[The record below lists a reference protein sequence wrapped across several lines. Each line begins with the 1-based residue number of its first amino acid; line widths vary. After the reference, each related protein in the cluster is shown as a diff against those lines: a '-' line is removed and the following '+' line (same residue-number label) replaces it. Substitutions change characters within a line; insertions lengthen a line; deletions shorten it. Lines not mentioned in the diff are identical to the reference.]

1 MTSVEHHDDLHTT
14 GEPGARREVSVP
26 ALIRAVD
33 RLPEGLVLVQG
44 GDVRF
49 ANAPALRMLG
59 VSRATDLTLHTLTEL
74 LPAEYRS
81 ALTASTASVA
91 SAVVRVEVRSRSTQG
106 RTLDLEWTIR
116 PVAED
121 DDRGIELQIVDV
133 SEQKNFEREQAL
145 WHWEQEALRDI
156 DRQLVGVAD
165 TARILDSILQQAM
178 TLVRADWAGV
188 LESPERDRGVLWR
201 MVRGS
206 LTGGH
211 RSEFDVGRSMWDLLE
226 QRIQRMYRTTD
237 PPGANPLRDLP
248 GLPEEQLSLVVWSP
262 LVVES
267 RSVGALV
274 VGYRHPQEVQ
284 TRDLRLLASLAQ
296 RNAIAML
303 NARLYES
310 ILARER
316 DLELLS
322 ASRTEAQEEER
333 RRIAKQIHDGIGQ
346 MLTAIKFNLEILE
359 DSVQAS
365 DEDRSRIREM
375 KMLLDNL
382 MREAREMSYAL
393 MPSVLEDFGLVPALQ
408 QLCEQ
413 FGRRSGLRANFQ
425 SHGAQTRLVR
435 FTEVSLYRIAQ
446 EALSNI
452 ARHAGAT
459 EVNVQV
465 IHGSGHLRLV
475 IEDNGK
481 GIPADDEQ
489 AGAIRPGGLGI
500 VGMRERAAQMGG
512 TLAIDS
518 TPGRGTIVS
527 ADLPLTG
534 RTGNS

>member
-1 MTSVEHHDDLHTT
+1 MKSADNRDGLNPV
-14 GEPGARREVSVP
+14 GGADPHRGVSVSS
-26 ALIRAVD
+26 LVRAID
-33 RLPEGLVLVQG
+33 DLPEGLIILQG
-44 GDVRF
+44 GAIRF
-49 ANAPALRMLG
+49 ASAAAIQMLG
-59 VSRATDLTLHTLTEL
+59 ASRASDLALPSLTEL

-81 ALTASTASVA
+81 VLTALAAPAESP
-91 SAVVRVEVRSRSTQG
+91 AVHVEVRSRSTEG

-116 PVAED
+116 PIEWDGEGA
-121 DDRGIELQIVDV
+121 IELQVHDI
-133 SEQKNFEREQAL
+133 SERKNFEREQAL

-165 TARILDSILQQAM
+165 IARILDSILQQAM

-188 LESPERDRGVLWR
+188 LESPERDRGVSWR

-211 RSEFDVGRSMWDLLE
+211 RSEFDVGHAAWDQLE
-226 QRIQRMYRTTD
+226 QRIQRIYRSSD
-237 PPGANPLRDLP
+237 PPGANLLRDLP
-248 GLPEEQLSLVVWSP
+248 GLPEEQLFLVIWSP

-274 VGYRHPQEVQ
+274 VGYRRPQEVQ
-284 TRDLRLLASLAQ
+284 ARDLRLLASLAQ

-303 NARLYES
+303 NARLYDS

-322 ASRTEAQEEER
+322 ASRTEAQEDER

-359 DSVQAS
+359 DSVQAN
-365 DEDRSRIREM
+365 DEDRARIREM

-382 MREAREMSYAL
+382 MKEARDMSYAL

-413 FGRRSGLRANFQ
+413 FGRRSGMRAVFQ
-425 SHGAQTRLVR
+425 SHGPATRLAR
-435 FTEVSLYRIAQ
+435 FSEVSLYRIAQ

-459 EVNVQV
+459 EVTLQ
-465 IHGSGHLRLV
+465 IIYGSGHLRLV
-475 IEDNGK
+475 VEDNGR
-481 GIPADDEQ
+481 GIAVTDD
-489 AGAIRPGGLGI
+489 GAPPVRAGGLGI

-512 TLAIDS
+512 TLVIDS

-527 ADLPLTG
+527 ADIPLTG
-534 RTGNS
+534 RTENA